1 MLRSFVA
8 PDVGAFVRTLP
19 VGPADG
25 AHRGKGLRVTA
36 IHSSP
41 LTRGRFDVD
50 AAEDAIRRL
59 IEAVGEDP
67 AREGLR
73 DSPRRIAAMYRE
85 VFEGLEQDPSAVL
98 AVGFEEG
105 HDELVILREIPF
117 HSMCEHHFMP
127 FHGQAHVGYL
137 PDGRIVGLSK
147 IARAVEIFARR
158 PQVQERLTN
167 QIAECIEDVLDAR
180 GVGVVIEAEHLCM
193 TARGVR
199 KPGSKMVTSA
209 MRGAFRSDANTRAE
223 FLELIRP
230 PR

>member
-1 MLRSFVA
+1 M
-8 PDVGAFVRTLP
+8 
-19 VGPADG
+19 
-25 AHRGKGLRVTA
+25 TA
-36 IHSSP
+36 IHPSSA
-41 LTRGRFDVD
+41 TRGRFDVD
-50 AAEDAIRRL
+50 AAEEAVRAL
-59 IEAVGEDP
+59 IEAIGEDP
-67 AREGLR
+67 TREGLR
-73 DSPRRIAAMYRE
+73 DSPRRIAAMYQE
-85 VFEGLEQDPSAVL
+85 LFDGLEQDPAAVL
-98 AVGFEEG
+98 SVGFEEA

-167 QIAECIEDVLDAR
+167 QIAECIEEVLHAR

-209 MRGAFRSDANTRAE
+209 MRGAFRTDANTRHE